1 MFVESGM
8 IEVYT
13 ELEGHEFIIE
23 RLYSGSV
30 INYRSFFMEDII
42 HVNFRCKETCQI
54 LELDQKCFQNL
65 MSEYRDFNRRIMLF
79 QNKLL

>member
-1 MFVESGM
+1 MGQIIIKQFDVSNSLLFVESGV

-42 HVNFRCKETCQI
+42 HVNFRCKETCQV
-54 LELDQKCFQNL
+54 LELDQQCFQN
-65 MSEYRDFNRRIMLF
+65 IM
-79 QNKLL
+79 